1 MNSVPSEWIGAAGL
15 LFMFILMFLRVPIA
29 ISLIV
34 PGIIGAFLIRGWPAV
49 ERALETIIW
58 THSFSY
64 TFSTIPMFVLM
75 GELLF
80 VSGISTELFNTL
92 RKWFGNMKGGLAT
105 STIGASALFAASSG
119 SSVAATGTMGVLAYK
134 EMKTS
139 GYDDRF
145 SSGTIV
151 AGGTLGILIPP
162 STAFVIYGLLTEQ
175 SIGKLLIA
183 GIVPGI
189 LLSLLF
195 MITVYVS
202 VRFQPHLAP
211 QQTVNFSWKEKLISL
226 KATIWIIIVFAVVIG
241 GMYAGWFSPTEAAG
255 IGAAV
260 ATILAMVKRQLTVKS
275 FIEAIKK
282 TLGTTSFI
290 FAIILGAFV
299 LNYFL
304 ALTGLPKLLATAI
317 TSFEVPGLAII
328 LLIMVM
334 YMILGA
340 LMDSLAMIV
349 ITLPIILPIVEALG
363 YDLIWFGVWIV
374 IIIELALITPPIGL
388 NCFVLKGAVPELR
401 LETIF
406 GGAMRFVIPI
416 LTLLLLLLMFPN
428 IALWM
433 VGRM

>member
-1 MNSVPSEWIGAAGL
+1 MPSEMIGVFGL
-15 LFMFILMFLRVPIA
+15 LLMFVMMFMRIPIA
-29 ISLIV
+29 ISLMV
-34 PGIIGAFLIRGWPAV
+34 PGIIGAYLIRGWPAV

-80 VSGISTELFNTL
+80 ISGISTELFNAL
-92 RKWFGNMKGGLAT
+92 RKWFGNMKGGLAA

-119 SSVAATGTMGVLAYK
+119 SSVAATGTMGVIAYK

-139 GYDDRF
+139 GYDESF

-151 AGGTLGILIPP
+151 SGGTLGILIPP

-189 LLSLLF
+189 MLTLLF
-195 MITVYVS
+195 IITVYIS
-202 VRFQPHLAP
+202 VRLQPQLAP
-211 QQTVNFSWKEKLISL
+211 QQKANYSWTEKLVSL
-226 KATIWIIIVFAVVIG
+226 KSTFWVAIVFVAVIG

-255 IGAAV
+255 VGAAV
-260 ATILAMVKRQLTVKS
+260 ALILALLKRQLGFKS
-275 FIEAIKK
+275 LVQALRR
-282 TLGTTSFI
+282 TLGTTAFI

-299 LNYFL
+299 FNYFL
-304 ALTGLPKLLATAI
+304 ALTGLPKLMATAI
-317 TSFEVPGLAII
+317 TSLEVPGLVII
-328 LLIMVM
+328 LLILVM
-334 YMILGA
+334 YIVLGA

-363 YDLIWFGVWIV
+363 YDLIWFGVWMV

-406 GGAMRFVIPI
+406 RGATRFIIPI
-416 LTLLLLLLMFPN
+416 LLLLLILLAFPD

-433 VGRM
+433 VNRM